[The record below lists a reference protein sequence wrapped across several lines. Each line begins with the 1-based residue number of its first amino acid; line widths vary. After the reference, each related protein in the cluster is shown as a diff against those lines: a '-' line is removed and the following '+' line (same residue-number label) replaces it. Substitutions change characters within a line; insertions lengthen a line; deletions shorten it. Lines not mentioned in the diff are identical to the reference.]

1 MAKFL
6 KSGPEGLIRQEN
18 KAASKSAPP
27 YGESATTVRLIRLTR
42 PANDN
47 VAPLATRLR
56 WSLPLIL
63 MALVA
68 LAWHMIG

>member
-18 KAASKSAPP
+18 KAASKSVPP
-27 YGESATTVRLIRLTR
+27 FGQSATTVRLIRLSR

-47 VAPLATRLR
+47 PAPLATRLR
-56 WSLPLIL
+56 RSLPLIL
-63 MALVA
+63 IALGALVWY
-68 LAWHMIG
+68 LG